1 MGLKHMEIVVV
12 VGNNVS
18 SVHQI
23 YVSIVS
29 LSLKYM
35 QLKHFL
41 SKVKKESG
49 ECSCL
54 NFHILFVICL
64 FEDMWIYIF
73 KKSFIIMSM
82 FVCHFTSGY
91 CRQIIRSC
99 SSSKSSTAQY
109 FGGCSVCGG
118 HLKTPCWNVHFLV

>member
-1 MGLKHMEIVVV
+1 MEIVVV

-64 FEDMWIYIF
+64 FEDM
-73 KKSFIIMSM
+73 
-82 FVCHFTSGY
+82 
-91 CRQIIRSC
+91 
-99 SSSKSSTAQY
+99 
-109 FGGCSVCGG
+109 
-118 HLKTPCWNVHFLV
+118 